1 MRVRRTT
8 CCASRAAKRRNES
21 DRNPLSRRSAGERE
35 PSGRSNRRGKAR
47 CIASELAGGK
57 RQTKNTSEMDSKIIK
72 PVFKSRNF
80 ALHGVHKRPRD
91 EAGSHVARTPPAEM
105 MNKKQ
110 ASEQAEKKN
119 DLDLSIYDVDLNWID
134 SGHAEDEANLSE
146 LETSAHDSGPHATIQ
161 DAAPKDGQVQGNS
174 LDAIDEAKSIREDPS
189 QDETGS
195 KPLCVSEV
203 DCGEREDHARRIVQR
218 DETSKR
224 TSPGSPKVAS
234 PPKEMEDNRI
244 QEVRDT
250 RTNDNACF
258 GSADQT
264 SECNKSNQETA
275 TEALKTAPIGSKD
288 EGNAYKLQN
297 ATLATEMDC
306 AYSEVEDPEPCNAAD
321 EQGPVKM
328 HDDKPSTSASPK
340 ADGYATKAMTCCD
353 SRQRKTQDLIQEEKN
368 ALLPDSQH
376 HSHAKAISPTMP
388 CVETL
393 HNANV
398 SSPTQ
403 PDTPEKD
410 TTHSMARVLYSA
422 RNKLKAMGQE
432 ISAMNEELSDLQI
445 EYAILHNRSLMLW
458 NVDLQ
463 AKFQTMLEM
472 ADKTRTLL
480 EHTDS

>member
-1 MRVRRTT
+1 MRGRKRE
-8 CCASRAAKRRNES
+8 AK
-21 DRNPLSRRSAGERE
+21 DT
-35 PSGRSNRRGKAR
+35 SN
-47 CIASELAGGK
+47 
-57 RQTKNTSEMDSKIIK
+57 MDSRIIK

-91 EAGSHVARTPPAEM
+91 EAGSNVVRNPPAEL

-110 ASEQAEKKN
+110 APEQAKNKN
-119 DLDLSIYDVDLNWID
+119 DLDLSNYDVDLDWID
-134 SGHAEDEANLSE
+134 SGHAEDEPSLSE
-146 LETSAHDSGPHATIQ
+146 LDTSAHDNGPHATIQ
-161 DAAPKDGQVQGNS
+161 NAAPKDGQVQGTS

-189 QDETGS
+189 QEETGLR
-195 KPLCVSEV
+195 PLCVSED
-203 DCGEREDHARRIVQR
+203 DCGERKDHARRIEER

-224 TSPGSPKVAS
+224 TSPGSPKAASLPKETEDNRMQEVRKRRTNDSTCVAS
-234 PPKEMEDNRI
+234 PDH
-244 QEVRDT
+244 
-250 RTNDNACF
+250 
-258 GSADQT
+258 T
-264 SECNKSNQETA
+264 SECKKSNQET
-275 TEALKTAPIGSKD
+275 TREGCKTARNESKD
-288 EGNAYKLQN
+288 EGNDHMLQN
-297 ATLATEMDC
+297 ATSANNMDC
-306 AYSEVEDPEPCNAAD
+306 ACSEPKDPETCNAAD
-321 EQGPVKM
+321 EQVLIKM
-328 HDDKPSTSASPK
+328 HDDKPRASASPK
-340 ADGYATKAMTCCD
+340 GDGIATKAMTCCD
-353 SRQRKTQDLIQEEKN
+353 SQQQRAQDLEQEQNN

-376 HSHAKAISPTMP
+376 HSRAKATSLTMP

-403 PDTPEKD
+403 PDTPDKD

-445 EYAILHNRSLMLW
+445 EYTILHNRSLMLW

-463 AKFQTMLEM
+463 AKFQAMLEM

>member
-1 MRVRRTT
+1 MSGERR
-8 CCASRAAKRRNES
+8 AVLRE
-21 DRNPLSRRSAGERE
+21 LRSAGTNPIGTACRVDRRERE
-35 PSGRSNRRGKAR
+35 PSGRSNRRRKAR
-47 CIASELAGGK
+47 CIASELGGGK
-57 RQTKNTSEMDSKIIK
+57 RETEDTSNMDSKIIK

-91 EAGSHVARTPPAEM
+91 EAGSHVAHNPPSEM

-110 ASEQAEKKN
+110 VPEQAEKKN
-119 DLDLSIYDVDLNWID
+119 NLDLSIYDVDLNWID

-161 DAAPKDGQVQGNS
+161 DAAPKDGRVQGNS
-174 LDAIDEAKSIREDPS
+174 LDAIDEAKRIRDDPS
-189 QDETGS
+189 QDETGLQT
-195 KPLCVSEV
+195 LCVSEV
-203 DCGEREDHARRIVQR
+203 DCGEREDPARRTEQR

-224 TSPGSPKVAS
+224 TSPGSLKVAN
-234 PPKEMEDNRI
+234 PPKEVEDNRI
-244 QEVRDT
+244 QEVCDT
-250 RTNDNACF
+250 HTNDDACF

-264 SECNKSNQETA
+264 SECNKKKQETA
-275 TEALKTAPIGSKD
+275 TEAFQTAPRESKD
-288 EGNAYKLQN
+288 EGNIRMLQN
-297 ATLATEMDC
+297 ATSATEMDC
-306 AYSEVEDPEPCNAAD
+306 AHSELEDPKPCNATD
-321 EQGPVKM
+321 EQGPVNM
-328 HDDKPSTSASPK
+328 HDDKPSASASPK
-340 ADGYATKAMTCCD
+340 ADGYATKAMACCD
-353 SRQRKTQDLIQEEKN
+353 PHQQKTQDLKQEEMN
-368 ALLPDSQH
+368 ALFPDSQH
-376 HSHAKAISPTMP
+376 HSHAKATSPTLP

-410 TTHSMARVLYSA
+410 TNHSMARVLYSA
-422 RNKLKAMGQE
+422 RNKLKAMGKE

-445 EYAILHNRSLMLW
+445 EYTILHNRSLMLW